1 MRLISSFSDCKTFC
15 TRGQST
21 PFGNC
26 SERLLAYLCSPEC
39 IETQN
44 CFQHLAIDH
53 FKMIYGDL
61 NPESTKNKTKQKKT
75 SLKNEYVLIFH
86 HNPLHDLPQLLA
98 VEQFSVSVPNKTV
111 QFVFQE
117 DPVRVLCTFFF
128 FRLPFT
134 RCSEDT
140 SSHLFLLSR
149 LLKKRKN
156 GKKKSGQSLNVV
168 HQFMPWLAKCLL
180 LSFLFKFFIVQW
192 TVESSIFFRVAQREK
207 MLDLKQ
213 G

>member
-26 SERLLAYLCSPEC
+26 SERLLTYLCSPEC

-128 FRLPFT
+128 FQITIYQVFRRYQFSFVFT
-134 RCSEDT
+134 FQTIKEAEKW
-140 SSHLFLLSR
+140 
-149 LLKKRKN
+149 KKEI
-156 GKKKSGQSLNVV
+156 
-168 HQFMPWLAKCLL
+168 W
-180 LSFLFKFFIVQW
+180 
-192 TVESSIFFRVAQREK
+192 SIS
-207 MLDLKQ
+207 
-213 G
+213 